1 MRTKIRL
8 ESNPVAAALLSVA
21 VAVSLAACGGG
32 TGPQPQEKPVTDAPP
47 AVDAARAAELE
58 ARSQQLAQREAELA
72 AKEQELENDR
82 QQAAAEAAE
91 REREA
96 AAKDAAKAA
105 AARKAAIEKTAPPK
119 GPTATPARTEAAK
132 AAPAPSPEP
141 IEVPAGTQLTV
152 ALSSDLST
160 KTAKP
165 GDAFEA
171 RLVSDLMIND
181 RRVLPAGTRATGTV
195 SAVVSGSD
203 KIGTVPTL
211 GLTFD
216 HLELADGQRIPISGQ
231 LTQLGKSEK
240 GRDVAKIIG
249 GVAAGAIVGSQ
260 VKKGGTGTI
269 VGGLLGGAAGA
280 VVAKNTGTEVQLA
293 DGSTL
298 TITLDQAIKVVAN

>member
-21 VAVSLAACGGG
+21 VAASLAACGGG

-47 AVDAARAAELE
+47 AADAAAAELE
-58 ARSQQLAQREAELA
+58 ARSQQLAQREAEVA
-72 AKEQELENDR
+72 AKEQELENVR

-91 REREA
+91 RERQA

-105 AARKAAIEKTAPPK
+105 AARKAAIEKTSPSKSPA
-119 GPTATPARTEAAK
+119 TTPARTETAK
-132 AAPAPSPEP
+132 AAPAPSREP
-141 IEVPAGTQLTV
+141 IELPAGTQLTL

-165 GDAFEA
+165 GDAVEA
-171 RLVSDLMIND
+171 RLVSDLMVND

-216 HLELADGQRIPISGQ
+216 RLELADGQRIPISGQ
-231 LTQLGKSEK
+231 LTQVGKSEK

-280 VVAKNTGTEVQLA
+280 VVAKNTGTEVELA

-298 TITLDQAIKVVAN
+298 TITLDQAIKVVVN